1 MLRTKNGLP
10 RHCGW
15 NFDQHGKRRVRFR
28 KGWFSTY
35 LTGTPWSEEF
45 MRQYAAA
52 LDGVK
57 AQASDIGSGRTVAG
71 TVNALV
77 KAYLD
82 PLSSSPFK
90 TGASETKRTRRNI
103 LENFAEAHGDKPLF
117 RTDHTGRR
125 TMLLAREHV
134 QRMVNE
140 KAGTPFAQRN
150 FLNTLR
156 AMFKWAVKEGR
167 IPDDPTLGV
176 TREKVKTTGY
186 KTWSEDH
193 VARFEAAHPIGTK
206 ARLAFALLLYTGQRR
221 SDVVK
226 MGRQNLAK
234 SPDWPYGVIIL
245 DQQKTK
251 GGEEA
256 HLEIPV
262 HPKLREIIDATPTV
276 GVKTFLVTHFGK
288 PYTAPGFGNWFRE
301 LCDRAECPDVSAHGL
316 RKACGRRLAEIE
328 CSANQI
334 ASILGHATLGE
345 VQRYTKAERLL
356 GNRQR
361 ALIEPFG
368 LGIATLKLVER
379 TQIAQRR
386 CNVRM
391 LGAERL
397 LAYR

>member
-1 MLRTKNGLP
+1 MLKTRSGLP
-10 RHCGW
+10 KHCGW
-15 NFDQHGKRRVRFR
+15 NTDRHGKRRVRFR
-28 KGWFSTY
+28 KAGFTTY

-57 AQASDIGSGRTVAG
+57 AQASNVGAGRTVAG

-77 KAYLD
+77 AAYLD

-103 LENFAEAHGDKPLF
+103 LENFRKAYGDKPLF
-117 RTDHTGRR
+117 RADNSGRR
-125 TMLLAREHV
+125 TMLLTREHM
-134 QRMVNE
+134 QRIVNE

-156 AMFKWAVKEGR
+156 AMFKWAAKEGR

-193 VARFEAAHPIGTK
+193 IARFETAHSVGSK

-226 MGRQNLAK
+226 MGRQHIHG
-234 SPDWPYGVIIL
+234 GVLTI
-245 DQQKTK
+245 DQGKTE
-251 GGEEA
+251 GGEES

-262 HPKLREIIDATPTV
+262 HPKLQEIIDATPTV
-276 GVKTFLVTHFGK
+276 GVKSFLVTHFGK
-288 PYTAPGFGNWFRE
+288 SYSAPGFGNWFRE

-316 RKACGRRLAEIE
+316 RKATARRLAEIG

-334 ASILGHATLGE
+334 AAITGHASLSE
-345 VQRYTKAERLL
+345 VQRYTKAADRKRMARE
-356 GNRQR
+356 
-361 ALIEPFG
+361 AM
-368 LGIATLKLVER
+368 AKLVE
-379 TQIAQRR
+379 
-386 CNVRM
+386 
-391 LGAERL
+391 GGW
-397 LAYR
+397 